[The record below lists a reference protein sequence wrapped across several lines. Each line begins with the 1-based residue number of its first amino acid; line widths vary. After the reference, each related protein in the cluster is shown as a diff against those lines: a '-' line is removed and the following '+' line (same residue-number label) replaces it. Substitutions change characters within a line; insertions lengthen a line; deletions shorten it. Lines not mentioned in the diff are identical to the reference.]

1 MFSPPRDEHSA
12 IYAFFG
18 RPNAVLIT
26 SLGVLSQYSRY
37 CTISP
42 LAGSR
47 VSTQRPVTVTTCAAQ
62 PRTRLGN
69 PYAQVQPWA
78 GAATGRRLSTGRRAG
93 LKGMLKQRSSSK
105 KKTTSFS
112 SALTSPTN
120 RTSLLSLTNYR
131 ARSEQGLH

>member
-1 MFSPPRDEHSA
+1 
-12 IYAFFG
+12 
-18 RPNAVLIT
+18 VL
-26 SLGVLSQYSRY
+26 LL
-37 CTISP
+37 
-42 LAGSR
+42 
-47 VSTQRPVTVTTCAAQ
+47 
-62 PRTRLGN
+62 
-69 PYAQVQPWA
+69 
-78 GAATGRRLSTGRRAG
+78 GAACQQGAVAG